1 MADSTTTLPAP
12 APTAAAPSAPAPDD
26 SIDAKYARRWP
37 QKARVGDLVGLPVN
51 DDDDVTLGF
60 VRRVVRT
67 PQGKVRL
74 IVSYS
79 RWFGRF
85 GRPVAVPLEAV
96 GIYGRQLAS
105 LEMKPDEYRAAPT
118 WVEGGDVPL
127 GDDDIVRVALM
138 RR

>member
-1 MADSTTTLPAP
+1 MADTLLAQAQPASSDRE
-12 APTAAAPSAPAPDD
+12 APPDD
-26 SIDAKYARRWP
+26 SIEAKYARRWP
-37 QKARVGDLVGLPVN
+37 QKARVGDLIGLPVN

-60 VRRVVRT
+60 VRRIVRT
-67 PQGKVRL
+67 PKGRIRL

-105 LEMKPDEYRAAPT
+105 LEMKPDEYRRAPT
-118 WVEGGDVPL
+118 WVEGGDTPL
-127 GDDDIVRVALM
+127 GDDDTVRVALM